1 MKTKK
6 KTDPKKLKIR
16 RRSIKPEPM
25 YEPYR
30 MAGEMSDEKIL
41 EDSFKDLIAEK
52 GGTRGDWEDKFEAI
66 AYHETG
72 KTMDPTQKQ
81 VGGGPGR
88 GLYQFEYLEDPSK
101 LDRSAAATAVNRA
114 VERFNDQ
121 GRQIPEWLFKLH
133 QEPADFSRLSKE
145 KQQILLIAD
154 KLQGPGDFGDVL
166 SSSKDF
172 SEWWRKYHHKKDKGP
187 KAKKFKK
194 DTEEYLKFR
203 YSTPRI

>member
-30 MAGEMSDEKIL
+30 IGDDKIL
-41 EDSFKDLIAEK
+41 AESFEDLISTK
-52 GGTRGDWEDKFEAI
+52 GGTRGDWEDRFDAL

-72 KTMDPTQKQ
+72 KTMDPSQKQ

-88 GLYQFEYLEDPSK
+88 GLYQFEYIEDVSN
-101 LDRSAAATAVNRA
+101 LDKSGAATAVNRA
-114 VERFNDQ
+114 VERFNNQ
-121 GRQIPEWLFKLH
+121 GREIPDWLFELH
-133 QEPADFSRLSKE
+133 QEPADFSKLSKDQ
-145 KQQILLIAD
+145 QQILLIAD
-154 KLQGPGDFGDVL
+154 KLQGPGDVGNVL
-166 SSSKDF
+166 GTSDDF

-187 KAKKFKK
+187 KTKKMKK
-194 DTEEYLKFR
+194 DAEQYLKFK
-203 YSTPRI
+203 SLIPRI